1 MAEGPQ
7 ENIFLNTKRGGFWA
21 TNQHTATA
29 NQCRKQDPENK
40 NKEWVPCF
48 PQTMNTDSNTAK
60 DRWIMNKNK
69 TKNRGWYQKTDP
81 GEGHYHVGCLGQTQV
96 SLPK

>member
-29 NQCRKQDPENK
+29 NQCRKQYPENK

-48 PQTMNTDSNTAK
+48 PQTMNIYSKRQMDYEQK
-60 DRWIMNKNK
+60 QNKEQ
-69 TKNRGWYQKTDP
+69 R
-81 GEGHYHVGCLGQTQV
+81 VV
-96 SLPK
+96 